1 MKKVWMIGWKD
12 LLVLFRDRGA
22 LILMLAAPFV
32 LTLGLGL
39 VTGSFS
45 QNNSTGTGLADI
57 PLAVINLDEGELGA
71 ALVDVLTGP
80 DLADLLEPEVV
91 TDEAAAR
98 LRVEKDELAA
108 LIVIPAGFT
117 QSVIPNLTTGDRA
130 TAVTIEVY
138 ANPAR
143 PISAGVARD
152 IVQAF
157 VSRVNTSLTVTQVTV
172 TQLVL
177 GGLVPMS
184 EIASAAQEIGQRQMA
199 QTESDE
205 GMSVIEI
212 ARETTV
218 GESRAFNPLAYFVPG
233 MAIIFLMYTV
243 SLGGRSFL
251 DERRGGTLARLLVT
265 PTHMVQV
272 LGGKVFGIFL
282 SGVTQVGVLVIGS
295 TLLYQLYWGDMAG
308 VLLLIV
314 AVAIAAT
321 GWGLLLAAFARTPAQ
336 VSSYG
341 TALMLIFGV
350 LGGGFVNLPR
360 EGLLEI
366 VSRITPNAW
375 ALDGFMRLHEG
386 GVLVDITVELLALV
400 VMGALLFGTAV
411 LLFNHRSQ
419 SFLR

>member
-1 MKKVWMIGWKD
+1 MKKVWIIGWKD

-39 VTGSFS
+39 ITGSFA

-71 ALVDVLTGP
+71 ALVGVLTGS

-91 TDEAAAR
+91 TDEATAR

-108 LIVIPAGFT
+108 LVVIPADFT
-117 QSVIPNLTTGDRA
+117 QSVIPNLTMGERT
-130 TAVTIEVY
+130 TAVAIEVY

-143 PISAGVARD
+143 PISAGVVRD

-157 VSRVNTSLTVTQVTV
+157 VSRVDTGLTVTQVTV

-177 GGLVPMS
+177 GGLLPMTD
-184 EIASAAQEIGQRQMA
+184 IISAAQEIGQRQMT
-199 QTESDE
+199 QIQNE
-205 GMSVIEI
+205 GAAVIELV
-212 ARETTV
+212 RETAV
-218 GESRAFNPLAYFVPG
+218 GTSNSFNPLAYFVPG

-243 SLGGRSFL
+243 SMGGRSFL
-251 DERRGGTLARLLVT
+251 DERRGGTLARLLAT
-265 PTHMVQV
+265 PTHIAQV

-282 SGVTQVGVLVIGS
+282 SGVAQVGVLVIGS
-295 TLLYQLYWGDMAG
+295 TLLYQLYWGDMMG

-341 TALMLIFGV
+341 AALMLLFGV

-360 EGLLEI
+360 AGLLELI
-366 VSRITPNAW
+366 SRITPNAW

-386 GVLVDITVELLALV
+386 GTLADITVELLALM
-400 VMGALLFGTAV
+400 VMGMLLFGTAV
-411 LLFNHRSQ
+411 LLFNRRSQ

>member
-12 LLVLFRDRGA
+12 LLVLFRDQGA
-22 LILMLAAPFV
+22 LILMLIAPFV
-32 LTLGLGL
+32 LTLALGL

-45 QNNSTGTGLADI
+45 QSNSTGTGLADI
-57 PLAVINLDEGELGA
+57 PVAVINLDEGNLGA
-71 ALVDVLTGP
+71 ALVDMLTGP
-80 DLADLLEPEVV
+80 ELADLLEPEVV

-98 LRVEKDELAA
+98 LRVEQDELAA
-108 LIVIPAGFT
+108 LVVIPAGFT
-117 QSVIPNLTTGDRA
+117 QSVIPNLTTGERA
-130 TAVTIEVY
+130 TAVPIEVY

-143 PISAGVARD
+143 PISAGVVRD

-157 VSRVNTSLTVTQVTV
+157 VSRVDTGLTVTQATV
-172 TQLVL
+172 TQLVM
-177 GGLVPMS
+177 GGLLPMT
-184 EIASAAQEIGQRQMA
+184 EIASAAQEIGERQIA
-199 QTESDE
+199 QIQNE
-205 GMSVIEI
+205 GAAVIEI
-212 ARETTV
+212 VQETAVRESNT
-218 GESRAFNPLAYFVPG
+218 FNPLAYFVPG

-243 SLGGRSFL
+243 SMGGRSFL
-251 DERRGGTLARLLVT
+251 EERRGGTLARLLAT
-265 PTHMVQV
+265 PTHIAQV

-282 SGVTQVGVLVIGS
+282 SGLAQVSVLVLGS
-295 TLLYQLYWGDMAG
+295 TLLYQLYWGDMVG

-360 EGLLEI
+360 EGLLELI
-366 VSRITPNAW
+366 SRITPNAW

-386 GVLVDITVELLALV
+386 GALADITGELLALV
-400 VMGALLFGTAV
+400 VMGVLLFGTAV
-411 LLFNHRSQ
+411 LLFNRRSQ